1 MKNTPERALKDQ
13 IAEEAILWMV
23 RLQSGEVSQGEHQAF
38 ETWRARDSRHAD
50 AFRRIQNGLDTAQG
64 SPWRGRPSAPILHA
78 INAPSGRRSFLRNS
92 LAFGGLAVSIGLLG
106 KTMQW
111 PSANDL
117 ETGTAERRNWQ
128 LADGSR
134 LQLNARSRVSTAFV
148 DNPRQLQLH
157 QGELVLEV
165 AANAHVPFVLRTAQ
179 GVLRS
184 NGGRLM
190 VRQNADSTRLAT
202 LDGALRLIPERG
214 AVVTIE
220 PRRSVVFDHTRIV
233 QQQPM
238 LRGEVAWLDGW
249 LEARN
254 QPLAEVVETI
264 RTYRR
269 GIVRLDSSLADLT
282 VSGLYPLDNSDQTLE
297 MLEQQLPIRVR
308 RFSSYWINIERV

>member
-23 RLQSGEVSQGEHQAF
+23 RLQSGEVSPAEHQAF
-38 ETWRARDSRHAD
+38 KAWRSRDSRHAD
-50 AFRRIQNGLDTAQG
+50 AFKRLQSGLDTAQA
-64 SPWRGRPSAPILHA
+64 SPWRGRPSAPVLHA
-78 INAPSGRRSFLRNS
+78 INAPSGRRSFMCNS
-92 LAFGGLAVSIGLLG
+92 LAFGALAVSLG
-106 KTMQW
+106 VLGRAAYW

-134 LQLNARSRVSTAFV
+134 LQLNARSCVSTAFV

-157 QGELVLEV
+157 QGELVLDV
-165 AANAHVPFVLRTAQ
+165 ARNPQVPFVLRTAQ
-179 GVLRS
+179 GTLRC

-190 VRQNADSTRLAT
+190 VRQTPDATRLAT
-202 LDGALRLIPERG
+202 LDGSLRLIPERG
-214 AVVTIE
+214 AVAMIE

-233 QQQPM
+233 QQQPL
-238 LRGEVAWLDGW
+238 LRGEAAWLDGW

-254 QPLAEVVETI
+254 QPLADVIETI
-264 RTYRR
+264 RAYRR
-269 GIVRLDSSLADLT
+269 GIVRLDSSLDNLT
-282 VSGLYPLDNSDQTLE
+282 VSGLYPLDNSDQSLE

-308 RFSSYWINIERV
+308 RFNSYWINIERA